1 MGKLLVENKAI
12 VTPGEELAEGMDF
25 LPAEGTFRDKDK
37 IISSGLGLVNVN
49 GRVIKTIS
57 VSGKYIPKTGDTI
70 IAKVTNIL
78 MSGWILD
85 IDSAYSAVL
94 SVKEAK
100 DFIRR
105 DADLTKYYNI
115 GDYIVTDVVMVTSQ
129 RLVDAS
135 MKGPGM
141 RKLIG
146 GRIIKVNTHK
156 VPRIIGKKG
165 SMVSMIKNATGCNIL
180 VGQNG
185 LVWINGSPENEII
198 VVKTIKKIEQEAHI
212 GGLTD
217 RIKTFLEKETN
228 KKINIEKVE

>member
-1 MGKLLVENKAI
+1 MGKLLVEDKTI

-37 IISSGLGLVNVN
+37 IISSGLGLLNIN
-49 GRVIKTIS
+49 GRVIKIIP
-57 VSGKYIPKTGDTI
+57 VAGRYIPKKGDTI
-70 IAKVTNIL
+70 IANVTNIL

-85 IDSAYSAVL
+85 INSSYSAVL
-94 SVKEAK
+94 SVKEAR

-105 DADLTKYYNI
+105 DADLTRYYNI
-115 GDYIVTDVVMVTSQ
+115 DDYIITQIVMVTSQ

-135 MKGPGM
+135 MKGPGL

-146 GRIIKVNTHK
+146 GRIIKVNSNK
-156 VPRIIGKKG
+156 VPRIIGKRG
-165 SMVSMIKNATGCNIL
+165 SMVSMIKNATDCNII

-185 LVWINGSPENEII
+185 IVWIQGLPKNEII

-212 GGLTD
+212 SGLTE

-228 KKINIEKVE
+228 KKIVVEKVE

>member
-1 MGKLLVENKAI
+1 MGKLLVEDKTI

-37 IISSGLGLVNVN
+37 IIASGLGLVNIN
-49 GRVIKTIS
+49 GRLIKTIS
-57 VSGKYIPKTGDTI
+57 MAGRYIPKRGDTI
-70 IAKVTNIL
+70 IAKITNIL

-85 IDSAYSAVL
+85 INSSYSAVL
-94 SVKEAK
+94 SVKETR

-105 DADLTKYYNI
+105 DADLTRYYDI
-115 GDYIVTDVVMVTSQ
+115 DDYILTKIVMVTSQ

-135 MKGPGM
+135 MKGPGL

-146 GRIIKVNTHK
+146 GRIIKVNSNK
-156 VPRIIGKKG
+156 VPRIIGKRG
-165 SMVSMIKNATGCNIL
+165 SMVSMIKNATDCNII

-185 LVWINGSPENEII
+185 IVWIQGLPKNEII
-198 VVKTIKKIEQEAHI
+198 VVKTTRKIEQEAHI
-212 GGLTD
+212 SGLTE

-228 KKINIEKVE
+228 KKIVVEKVE

>member
-1 MGKLLVENKAI
+1 MGKLLVEDKTI

-37 IISSGLGLVNVN
+37 IISSRLGLININ
-49 GRVIKTIS
+49 GRVIKTIP
-57 VSGKYIPKTGDTI
+57 VAGRYTPKKEDTI

-94 SVKEAK
+94 SVKETQ

-105 DADLTKYYNI
+105 DADLTRYYNI
-115 GDYIVTDVVMVTSQ
+115 GDYIVTDIVMVTSQ
-129 RLVDAS
+129 KLVDAS
-135 MKGPGM
+135 MKGLGT

-146 GRIIKVNTHK
+146 GRIVKVNLHK

-165 SMVSMIKNATGCNIL
+165 SMVSMIKNATGCNII

-198 VVKTIKKIEQEAHI
+198 VVKIIRKIEQEAHI
-212 GGLTD
+212 SGLTD

-228 KKINIEKVE
+228 KKISIQKVE

>member
-1 MGKLLVENKAI
+1 MGKLLVEDKTI

-37 IISSGLGLVNVN
+37 IVSSRLGLVNIN
-49 GRVIKTIS
+49 GRVIKTIP
-57 VSGKYIPKTGDTI
+57 VAGRYIPKKGDTI

-105 DADLTKYYNI
+105 DEDLTRYYSI
-115 GDYIVTDVVMVTSQ
+115 GDYIVTNIVMVTSQ

-146 GRIIKVNTHK
+146 GRIIKVNPHK
-156 VPRIIGKKG
+156 VPRIIGKRG
-165 SMVSMIKNATGCNIL
+165 SMVSMIKNATDCSIT

-185 LVWINGSPENEII
+185 VVWINGSPENEII
-198 VVKTIKKIEQEAHI
+198 VFKTIKKIEQEAHI
-212 GGLTD
+212 SGLTD

-228 KKINIEKVE
+228 KKINIERVG

>member
-1 MGKLLVENKAI
+1 MGKLLVEDKTI

-49 GRVIKTIS
+49 GRVIKTIP
-57 VSGKYIPKTGDTI
+57 VAGRYTPKKGDTI

-105 DADLTKYYNI
+105 DEDLTRYYSI
-115 GDYIVTDVVMVTSQ
+115 GDYIVTNIVMVTSQ

-146 GRIIKVNTHK
+146 GRIIKVNPHK
-156 VPRIIGKKG
+156 VPRIIGKRG
-165 SMVSMIKNATGCNIL
+165 SMVSMIKNATDCSIT

-185 LVWINGSPENEII
+185 VVWINGSPENEII
-198 VVKTIKKIEQEAHI
+198 VFKTIKKIEQEAHI
-212 GGLTD
+212 SGLTD

-228 KKINIEKVE
+228 KKINIERVE

>member
-1 MGKLLVENKAI
+1 MGKLLVEDKTI

-37 IISSGLGLVNVN
+37 IIASKLGLVNIDRRLIKIIPLS
-49 GRVIKTIS
+49 GR
-57 VSGKYIPKTGDTI
+57 YIPKKGDTV
-70 IAKVTNIL
+70 IAKVTDIL

-85 IDSAYSAVL
+85 VNSPYSAVL

-115 GDYIVTDVVMVTSQ
+115 GDHIVTNIIRVTSQ
-129 RLVDAS
+129 RLVDVS

-146 GRIIKVNTHK
+146 GRIIKVNSNK
-156 VPRIIGKKG
+156 VPRIIGKRG
-165 SMVSMIKNATGCNIL
+165 SMVSMIKQATNSNIT

-185 LVWINGSPENEII
+185 LVWINGSPEDEII

-212 GGLTD
+212 SGLTD
-217 RIKTFLEKETN
+217 RIKIFLEKETN

>member
-1 MGKLLVENKAI
+1 MGKLLVEDKTI

-37 IISSGLGLVNVN
+37 IISSGLGLVNIN
-49 GRVIKTIS
+49 GRVIKTIP
-57 VSGKYIPKTGDTI
+57 VAGRYAPKKGDVI

>member
-1 MGKLLVENKAI
+1 MGKLLVGDKTI

-25 LPAEGTFRDKDK
+25 LPAEGTFRNKDK
-37 IISSGLGLVNVN
+37 IISSGLGLVNIN
-49 GRVIKTIS
+49 GRVIKTIP
-57 VSGKYIPKTGDTI
+57 VAGRYAPKKGDTI

-85 IDSAYSAVL
+85 IGSAYSAVL

-105 DADLTKYYNI
+105 DEDLTRYYNI
-115 GDYIVTDVVMVTSQ
+115 GDYIITDIVMVTSQ

-146 GRIIKVNTHK
+146 GRIINVNCHK

-165 SMVSMIKNATGCNIL
+165 SMVSMIKNATESNIT

-198 VVKTIKKIEQEAHI
+198 VVKTIRKIEQEAHI
-212 GGLTD
+212 SGLTD

>member
-1 MGKLLVENKAI
+1 MGKLLVEDKTI

-37 IISSGLGLVNVN
+37 IISSGLGLINVN
-49 GRVIKTIS
+49 GRVIKTIP
-57 VSGKYIPKTGDTI
+57 VAGRYIPEKGDTI

-105 DADLTKYYNI
+105 DADLTRYYNI
-115 GDYIVTDVVMVTSQ
+115 GDYIVTNIVMVTSQ

-135 MKGPGM
+135 MKDPGM

-146 GRIIKVNTHK
+146 GRIIKVNSHK
-156 VPRIIGKKG
+156 VPRIIGKRG
-165 SMVSMIKNATGCNIL
+165 SMVSMIKQATDCSIT

-198 VVKTIKKIEQEAHI
+198 VVETIKKIEQEAHI
-212 GGLTD
+212 SGLTD
-217 RIKTFLEKETN
+217 RIKTFLEKKTN

>member
-1 MGKLLVENKAI
+1 
-12 VTPGEELAEGMDF
+12 
-25 LPAEGTFRDKDK
+25 
-37 IISSGLGLVNVN
+37 VNLS
-49 GRVIKTIS
+49 GRVIKTIP
-57 VSGKYIPKTGDTI
+57 VAGKYFPKKGDTI

-85 IDSAYSAVL
+85 IGSAYSAVL

-105 DADLTKYYNI
+105 DEDLTRYYNI
-115 GDYIVTDVVMVTSQ
+115 GDYIVTNIVMVTSQ

-146 GRIIKVNTHK
+146 GRIIKVNPHK

-165 SMVSMIKNATGCNIL
+165 SMVSMIKNATESNIT

-212 GGLTD
+212 SGLTD

>member
-1 MGKLLVENKAI
+1 MGKLLVEDKTI

-25 LPAEGTFRDKDK
+25 LPAEGTFRNKDK

-57 VSGKYIPKTGDTI
+57 VSGRYIPKSGDTI
-70 IAKVTNIL
+70 IARVTNIL
-78 MSGWILD
+78 MGGWILD

-105 DADLTKYYNI
+105 DADLTRYYNI
-115 GDYIVTDVVMVTSQ
+115 GDYIITNIVMVTSQ

-146 GRIIKVNTHK
+146 GRIINANCHK

-165 SMVSMIKNATGCNIL
+165 SMVSMIKNATECSII

-185 LVWINGSPENEII
+185 IVWINGSPENEII
-198 VVKTIKKIEQEAHI
+198 VVKTIKKIEREAHI
-212 GGLTD
+212 SGLTD
-217 RIKTFLEKETN
+217 RIKAFLEKETN

>member
-1 MGKLLVENKAI
+1 MGKLLVEEKTI

-25 LPAEGTFRDKDK
+25 LPAEGTFRGKDK
-37 IISSGLGLVNVN
+37 IMSSRLGLVNIN
-49 GRVIKTIS
+49 GRVIKTIP
-57 VSGKYIPKTGDTI
+57 VAGRYIPKKGDTV

-85 IDSAYSAVL
+85 INSAYSAVL
-94 SVKEAK
+94 SVKEATE
-100 DFIRR
+100 FIRR
-105 DADLTKYYNI
+105 DADLTRYYNI
-115 GDYIVTDVVMVTSQ
+115 DDYIVTNIVMVTSQ

-146 GRIIKVNTHK
+146 GRIIKVNPHK

-165 SMVSMIKNATGCNIL
+165 SMVSMIKQATDSNIT

-212 GGLTD
+212 KGLTD

>member
-1 MGKLLVENKAI
+1 MGKLLIEDKTI

-49 GRVIKTIS
+49 GRVIKTIP
-57 VSGKYIPKTGDTI
+57 VAGRYIPKKGDTI

-85 IDSAYSAVL
+85 IDSAYSAML
-94 SVKEAK
+94 SVKEAR

-105 DADLTKYYNI
+105 DADLTRYYNI
-115 GDYIVTDVVMVTSQ
+115 GDYIVTNIVMVTSQ
-129 RLVDAS
+129 KLIDAS
-135 MKGPGM
+135 MKDPGM

-146 GRIIKVNTHK
+146 GRIIKVNPHK
-156 VPRIIGKKG
+156 VPRIIGKRG
-165 SMVSMIKNATGCNIL
+165 SMVSMIKQATDCSIT

-198 VVKTIKKIEQEAHI
+198 VVNTINMIEKEAHI
-212 GGLTD
+212 SGLTE
-217 RIKTFLEKETN
+217 RIKTFLEKKTN
-228 KKINIEKVE
+228 KKISIEKVE

>member
-1 MGKLLVENKAI
+1 MGKLLVEDKTI

-25 LPAEGTFRDKDK
+25 LPAEGTSRDKDK
-37 IISSGLGLVNVN
+37 IISSGLGLVSVN

-57 VSGKYIPKTGDTI
+57 VSGRYIPKSGDTI

-94 SVKEAK
+94 SIKEAK

-105 DADLTKYYNI
+105 NEDLTRYYNI
-115 GDYIVTDVVMVTSQ
+115 GDYIVTDIVMVTSQ

-135 MKGPGM
+135 MKNPGM

-146 GRIIKVNTHK
+146 GRIINVNCHK

-165 SMVSMIKNATGCNIL
+165 SMVSMIKNATDCSIT

-185 LVWINGSPENEII
+185 IVWINGSPENEII
-198 VVKTIKKIEQEAHI
+198 VIKTIKKIEEEAHI
-212 GGLTD
+212 SGLTD

>member
-1 MGKLLVENKAI
+1 MGKLLVEDKTI

-25 LPAEGTFRDKDK
+25 LPAEGTFRDNNK
-37 IISSGLGLVNVN
+37 IISSGLGLMNIN
-49 GRVIKTIS
+49 GRVIKTIP
-57 VSGKYIPKTGDTI
+57 VAGRYAPKKGDTI

-105 DADLTKYYNI
+105 DEDLTRYYSI
-115 GDYIVTDVVMVTSQ
+115 GDYILTNIVMVTSQ

-146 GRIIKVNTHK
+146 GRIIKVNPHK

-165 SMVSMIKNATGCNIL
+165 SMVSMIKQATDSNIT

-185 LVWINGSPENEII
+185 LVWISGSPENEII

-212 GGLTD
+212 SGLTD
-217 RIKTFLEKETN
+217 RVKIFLEKETN
-228 KKINIEKVE
+228 KKINIERVE

>member
-1 MGKLLVENKAI
+1 MGKLLVEDKTI

-25 LPAEGTFRDKDK
+25 LPAEGTFRDNNK
-37 IISSGLGLVNVN
+37 IISSGLGLMNIN
-49 GRVIKTIS
+49 GRVIKTIP
-57 VSGKYIPKTGDTI
+57 VAGRYAPKKGDTI

-105 DADLTKYYNI
+105 DEDLTRYYSI
-115 GDYIVTDVVMVTSQ
+115 GDYILTNIVMVTSQ

-135 MKGPGM
+135 MKGPGV

-146 GRIIKVNTHK
+146 GRIIKVNPHK

-165 SMVSMIKNATGCNIL
+165 SMVSMIKQATDSNIT

-185 LVWINGSPENEII
+185 LVWISGSPENEII

-212 GGLTD
+212 SGLTD
-217 RIKTFLEKETN
+217 RVKIFLEKETN
-228 KKINIEKVE
+228 KKINIERVE